1 MNFLNFEKVYADNN
15 VSYLDLDY
23 VLSQSLAGKS
33 INNQISA
40 IQKKNSKNLNDKEK
54 ELFEKE
60 KSIISKK
67 NVLAKDEFDNKV
79 LAFKKEVSEYKNY
92 RTKLIKETGTK
103 RLKATTKLLEKLN
116 PLLAK
121 YSKENSISIIVQKKN
136 IIIGKA
142 ELDITKDILKLLN
155 NEIKKINVN

>member
-1 MNFLNFEKVYADNN
+1 M
-15 VSYLDLDY
+15 
-23 VLSQSLAGKS
+23 
-33 INNQISA
+33 
-40 IQKKNSKNLNDKEK
+40 
-54 ELFEKE
+54 
-60 KSIISKK
+60 
-67 NVLAKDEFDNKV
+67 
-79 LAFKKEVSEYKNY
+79 SEYKNY